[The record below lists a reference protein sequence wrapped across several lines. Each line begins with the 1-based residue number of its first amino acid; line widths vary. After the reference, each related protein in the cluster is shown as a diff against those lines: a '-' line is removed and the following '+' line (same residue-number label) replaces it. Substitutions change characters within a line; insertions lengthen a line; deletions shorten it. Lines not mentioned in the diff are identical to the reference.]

1 MLLAH
6 ANMTSLLSVCL
17 GCFALRQFF
26 YPPGGFRTWH
36 TNVWDGLGWRGYIVH
51 VDKDNMSALNVMLG
65 DKLVRC
71 PDKAAIFRYAHSAP
85 NSLTAVRQSF
95 IIHARAGTCR
105 LFKIRDANM
114 PTWHSVI
121 SDCNRYS
128 LGFKVP
134 DRVAR
139 ETLMP
144 RATKTYGVNA
154 SGEVEVLE
162 RKPSSP

>member
-1 MLLAH
+1 M
-6 ANMTSLLSVCL
+6 
-17 GCFALRQFF
+17 
-26 YPPGGFRTWH
+26 
-36 TNVWDGLGWRGYIVH
+36 H

-71 PDKAAIFRYAHSAP
+71 PDKAAIFRCADSAP
-85 NSLTAVRQSF
+85 ICSLQCDKSF
-95 IIHARAGTCR
+95 ILYALAGTCR

-139 ETLMP
+139 ETFMP

-154 SGEVEVLE
+154 ASGEIEVLE
-162 RKPSSP
+162 RTPSSA

>member
-1 MLLAH
+1 
-6 ANMTSLLSVCL
+6 
-17 GCFALRQFF
+17 
-26 YPPGGFRTWH
+26 
-36 TNVWDGLGWRGYIVH
+36 
-51 VDKDNMSALNVMLG
+51 
-65 DKLVRC
+65 
-71 PDKAAIFRYAHSAP
+71 
-85 NSLTAVRQSF
+85 
-95 IIHARAGTCR
+95 
-105 LFKIRDANM
+105 M

-144 RATKTYGVNA
+144 RATKTYGVNPI

-162 RKPSSP
+162 RKPSNP

>member
-1 MLLAH
+1 
-6 ANMTSLLSVCL
+6 
-17 GCFALRQFF
+17 
-26 YPPGGFRTWH
+26 
-36 TNVWDGLGWRGYIVH
+36 VH

-65 DKLVRC
+65 DQLVRC
-71 PDKAAIFRYAHSAP
+71 PDKAAIFRCVAAHRAP
-85 NSLTAVRQSF
+85 GYRTAVRQLLLS
-95 IIHARAGTCR
+95 ARADGPYR

-139 ETLMP
+139 ETFMP

-154 SGEVEVLE
+154 VSGEVEVLE
-162 RKPSSP
+162 RRPSEP